1 MASRSVTRASRIRN
15 PAVAGTGVQPNEQ
28 NPPQEEQ
35 EVSQNRGEN
44 QGEVPLP
51 PPPPLGDLAQI
62 IHNQTLILET
72 LASALVNK
80 RPREQTMNDKLTA
93 FLRTKPPTFAG
104 SSNPLDA
111 DDWLRVIQRKL
122 DPFGCQDQDKVL
134 LAAHQLTGTA
144 LAWWENYCA
153 AARDASTI
161 TWNEFVR
168 EFRRYHIPSATMKR
182 KADEFRALQQGN
194 MTVEEYTH
202 QFMELSRYAPD
213 EVNDDEKKQDMF
225 KKGLNP
231 ELRTLLTP
239 QIYPDFNIFMN
250 NTIPTERAKIEE
262 RKENKRKF
270 LESKSRQQDRF
281 QKTRSLS
288 YNAP

>member
-1 MASRSVTRASRIRN
+1 MASRSGTRASRNRT
-15 PAVAGTGVQPNEQ
+15 PVAAHAGVQPNGQ

-35 EVSQNRGEN
+35 EVSQNGGEN
-44 QGEVPLP
+44 QEVPLP

-72 LASALVNK
+72 LANALVNK

-122 DPFGCQDQDKVL
+122 KPFECQDRDKVL

-153 AARDASTI
+153 TAEDASTI
-161 TWNEFVR
+161 TWKEFVK
-168 EFRRYHIPSATMKR
+168 EFRRYHIPSTTIKQ
-182 KADEFRALQQGN
+182 KADEFRALQQGS
-194 MTVEEYTH
+194 MSVEEYTH
-202 QFMELSRYAPD
+202 QFMELARYAPE
-213 EVNDDEKKQDMF
+213 EVDNDEKKYDMF

-231 ELRTLLTP
+231 ELRILLTP
-239 QIYPDFNIFMN
+239 QIYPD
-250 NTIPTERAKIEE
+250 EQGHSH
-262 RKENKRKF
+262 RKGQ
-270 LESKSRQQDRF
+270 S
-281 QKTRSLS
+281 
-288 YNAP
+288 